1 MRIRVLSF
9 AVATYAVAACR
20 GGESAPQRSSLVDS
34 RDTYDPRSLDPAL
47 STDVPT
53 GRAVSYVFDGLTRFT
68 PDARVEPAL
77 AERWTISPDGL
88 TYTFHLR
95 RGVTVHDGTPFTAK
109 QVVHTFERAL
119 NPATKGGRAEPL
131 VPIKGA
137 AEFAAMKPGA
147 YLHVATD
154 WEDYASQILEVLSAE
169 PLLVN
174 TADGYAPRPDY
185 RPLTKF
191 ESRGLKLGHRVW
203 DIIFTRPETT
213 NGAGR

>member
-1 MRIRVLSF
+1 MRIRLLLLALTVVS
-9 AVATYAVAACR
+9 CR
-20 GGESAPQRSSLVDS
+20 GGESTPQRRSIVDS

-68 PDARVEPAL
+68 PEARVEPAL

-95 RGVTVHDGTPFTAK
+95 RGVTFHDGTAFTAK
-109 QVVHTFERAL
+109 QVVRTFERAL

-137 AEFAAMKPGA
+137 AEFAAGKAKSISGLDAPNDTTVVIT
-147 YLHVATD
+147 L
-154 WEDYASQILEVLSAE
+154 AE
-169 PLLVN
+169 PL
-174 TADGYAPRPDY
+174 AAFP
-185 RPLTKF
+185 
-191 ESRGLKLGHRVW
+191 KLLAMPVAS
-203 DIIFTRPETT
+203 IVP
-213 NGAGR
+213 